1 MRPEPGVGNGG
12 WEGLATRLR
21 DAFRE
26 LESSLAAAPVAGAGT
41 LQQQLA
47 RMAGCLTEAEELW
60 RRGRR
65 EGAESF
71 RQELEQWGQRQG
83 LVRAW
88 IESNSS
94 LVAGWAAAAGTG
106 AGYGR
111 EGRQAGAEPGA
122 GASQSGQG

>member
-1 MRPEPGVGNGG
+1 
-12 WEGLATRLR
+12 LR
-21 DAFRE
+21 DAVRE
-26 LESSLAAAPVAGAGT
+26 LESSLAAAPVAGAAR
-41 LQQQLA
+41 LQQQLVQF
-47 RMAGCLTEAEELW
+47 AGCLTEAEELW
-60 RRGRR
+60 RTGRR

-71 RQELEQWGQRQG
+71 RQELGRWGQRQG

-106 AGYGR
+106 TGYGP